1 MSGDAERGLFWSTCA
16 VRVACLV
23 VCSLMHTRM
32 ISVDVLNGVK
42 SIARQL
48 FVWRFVFARR
58 MAAVMSE
65 PKTCWVL

>member
-42 SIARQL
+42 SMPGNFSFGDLCSRDAWL
-48 FVWRFVFARR
+48 
-58 MAAVMSE
+58 
-65 PKTCWVL
+65 LL